1 MVKQYSSNS
10 GLGALQQ
17 LFPKTGKEGNLNML
31 LYMFFCNKAQTFHNE
46 NLSKITIR
54 KL

>member
-10 GLGALQQ
+10 LGALQQ
-17 LFPKTGKEGNLNML
+17 LFPNTGNEGNLNLL

-46 NLSKITIR
+46 NLSKIRIR